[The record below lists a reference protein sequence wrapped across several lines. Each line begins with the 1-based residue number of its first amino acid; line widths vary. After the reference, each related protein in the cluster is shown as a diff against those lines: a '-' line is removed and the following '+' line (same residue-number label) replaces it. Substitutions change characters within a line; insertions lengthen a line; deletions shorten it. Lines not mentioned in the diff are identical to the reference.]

1 MGTACCIGREG
12 HEKPRQPPPG
22 PGCLLGTSPRNAETK
37 ADSLNIAPTEAV
49 FSLPIRQEEL
59 DNAFRSDVLGHLHG
73 INAAS
78 QSSAPC
84 ATERETAAFGEVH
97 DTHFA
102 CQKGFKDEEPNQDNF
117 SVTRFKSGH
126 TLACVCDGHGRCGHK
141 VSERIVQTLP
151 FLLLQ
156 QLGFDG
162 TLTDADIEQGL
173 VTVFNQAHKDVV
185 AHAAEAKYDANHSGA
200 TAVVALFKDN
210 EIWTAHV
217 GDSKIV
223 IGSEED
229 ESLVYASQDH
239 TPDCQPETERI
250 EACGGE
256 VRTPQHTDGAFD
268 SPRVY
273 VGGSKFPGLAMARCL
288 GDDAMKKYGII
299 AEPEVSKTTVDPYK
313 KPFVFIATDGVWQ
326 FMDADYVTRGIARML
341 KQVSADCV
349 VKRVQELS
357 RDKWGDN
364 TDYSYCDDITSLL
377 IFPTS

>member
-1 MGTACCIGREG
+1 MGTVCCIGREG
-12 HEKPRQPPPG
+12 HEKPRQAPAG

-37 ADSLNIAPTEAV
+37 PDSHLAQAL

-59 DNAFRSDVLGHLHG
+59 DNAFRSDVLGHVHG
-73 INAAS
+73 IHTAS
-78 QSSAPC
+78 QFSAPC
-84 ATERETAAFGEVH
+84 AAERETAAFGEVH
-97 DTHFA
+97 GAHFA
-102 CQKGFKDEEPNQDNF
+102 CQKGFKDEEEANQDNF

-156 QLGFDG
+156 QLRFDG

-185 AHAAEAKYDANHSGA
+185 AHAAEAKYDASHSGA

-217 GDSKIV
+217 GDSKVV

-229 ESLVYASQDH
+229 ESLVHASQDH
-239 TPDCQPETERI
+239 TPDRQAETERI
-250 EACGGE
+250 QACGGE
-256 VRTPQHTDGAFD
+256 VRTPQHADGALD

-288 GDDAMKKYGII
+288 GDDAVKKYGII
-299 AEPEVSKTTVDPYK
+299 AEPEVSKTTVDPCK
-313 KPFVFIATDGVWQ
+313 KPFVFLATDGVWQ
-326 FMDADYVTRGIARML
+326 FMDADYVAHGIARML
-341 KQVSADCV
+341 KQVSADGV
-349 VKRVQELS
+349 LKRVQELS
-357 RDKWGDN
+357 HDKWGDN